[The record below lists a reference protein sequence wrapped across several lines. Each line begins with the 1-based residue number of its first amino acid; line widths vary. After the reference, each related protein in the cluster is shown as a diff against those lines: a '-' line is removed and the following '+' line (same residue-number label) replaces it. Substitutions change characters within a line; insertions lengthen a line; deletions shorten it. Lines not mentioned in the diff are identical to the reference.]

1 MSQWLCH
8 PLLSQF
14 APTDVDEVEKTI
26 RSCPDKSCC
35 LDPLPTN
42 LLKKTL
48 EVHLPPLL
56 NIINT
61 SFKEGKFPKCLK
73 TAIVTHLLKKTSLDT
88 EQLKNY
94 RPVSNIPFL
103 SKVLEK
109 IAVKRLLN
117 HLQSNDLY
125 EVKQSAY
132 KRQHSTETALLKVQN
147 DIACALDKKKDVVL
161 LMLDLS
167 AAFDT
172 ADHNQLLS
180 VLGSEFSVTDKD
192 LSWFSSHLKGR
203 TQRVKIGSDMSDYLH
218 LKCGVPQGSVIG
230 PIMFILLTTSLRRI
244 FKKYNVFYHKYADD
258 IQLYVIFDPSVPSD
272 REREIRRM

>member
-1 MSQWLCH
+1 MLMSLK
-8 PLLSQF
+8 
-14 APTDVDEVEKTI
+14 KTI

-48 EVHLPPLL
+48 DVHLPPLL

-73 TAIVTHLLKKTSLDT
+73 TAIVTPLLKKTNLDT

-94 RPVSNIPFL
+94 QPVSNIPFL

-117 HLQSNDLY
+117 HLQSNNLH
-125 EVKQSAY
+125 EVNQSAY

-147 DIACALDKKKDVVL
+147 DIACALDKNKAVVFV
-161 LMLDLS
+161 MLYLS

-172 ADHNQLLS
+172 VDHNQLLA
-180 VLGSEFSVTDKD
+180 VLESEFTVTDKA
-192 LSWFSSHLKGR
+192 LSCFRH
-203 TQRVKIGSDMSDYLH
+203 T
-218 LKCGVPQGSVIG
+218 
-230 PIMFILLTTSLRRI
+230 
-244 FKKYNVFYHKYADD
+244 
-258 IQLYVIFDPSVPSD
+258 
-272 REREIRRM
+272 